1 MAEDSIKSFKDLNT
15 WKEAHKL
22 CLRVYL
28 ITKKLPDEERFGLSS
43 QMRRAAISI
52 PSNIAEGFSRR
63 SYADKSQFYGIA
75 LGSNTEL
82 QSQILIAKDLD
93 YITESDYNDL
103 MSYCINTNKLLNGLI
118 KQSRLIHNL

>member
-1 MAEDSIKSFKDLNT
+1 MAEDPIKSFRDLNT
-15 WKEAHKL
+15 WQEAHKF

-28 ITKKLPDEERFGLSS
+28 ITKKFPDEEKFGLSS
-43 QMRRAAISI
+43 QMRRAAISV

-63 SYADKSQFYGIA
+63 SYADKSHFYSVA

-103 MSYCINTNKLLNGLI
+103 MSSSVTVHKLLNGLI
-118 KQSRLIHNL
+118 KHSRLIHNS